1 MALVLKDRVKV
12 TSTTTGT
19 GTLTLAGAATGY
31 QSFAAIGDGN
41 TTYYAI
47 TDPATGDWEVGIG
60 TYTSSGT
67 TLSRATILSSS
78 NAGSVVDLQAGTK
91 EVFCVYPAE
100 KAIYEEANG
109 ETLINGGPITVVGS
123 GVTTI
128 PSLTAE
134 LGKFIGNIDSFAQI
148 YLLNQST
155 GTTASSDFVAYNDDT
170 TDGDNFFTDMGIN
183 GSNYTSIDYPIFT
196 PNSGYIFHDGDD
208 FFIGNQTANKDI
220 VLFAG
225 GADTTD
231 EAVRISGTDRSVT
244 TDADVTVGGE
254 LDVTGA
260 ATFNSTVTLDA
271 DPATALEA
279 ATKQYVDNLVAAGI
293 HFHDPVVYATAAALP
308 NSPTYNN
315 GTAGVGATLTA
326 NANAALLIDGVT
338 LTSPTDNGIRVL
350 VQNESNAAHNGAYV
364 VTEAGSGSAAW
375 VLTRSSDAD
384 TYEIASPSGLSE
396 GSTFYVEAGST
407 NAGSTFSCNT
417 TGTITFGTTAITF
430 TLISSALT
438 YVGGTNINVSGLT
451 ISLTGTVAATNG
463 GTGTNTVTTGDLL
476 YGSATNTWSKLPI
489 GSGYKSLL
497 VNAGGTQVEWNA
509 VALDQSAAVSG
520 SLGATNGGTGQTTYT
535 TGDILYSSA
544 TNTLAKLAGNTTI
557 TPKYLRQ
564 VGTGAVSQAP
574 TWETL
579 DAGDVTSGTLAV
591 ARGGTNLGSYT
602 TGDLIYASGT
612 TTLAALADIATGN
625 VLLSGGAGVAPSYGK
640 VVFGTHTSGIN
651 SVSEGGTGVATLTG
665 LAYGN
670 GTAAFSAAT
679 AAEVVAVIGSTAVTN
694 ATNATNATTAGSCSG
709 NAATATVL
717 QTARNIN
724 GTSFNGSADI
734 TVTANTTN
742 TLTRG
747 TYLTGNNFNGSAAT
761 TWAVDAD
768 TANTANKVVVRDGS
782 GNFSAGTITAALSG
796 NATTAT
802 TATTANA
809 TAAALTAGSFLT
821 SGGTFDGSTARTFA
835 VDATS
840 ANTVSKVVAR
850 DASGNFSAGTIT
862 AALTGNVTGN
872 VSGSSGSCTG
882 NAATATNLSTNRT
895 NWSTNGTITA
905 VVGQLAWK
913 NYGNSHTIFDASA
926 STSPDG
932 GAVNN
937 TNASVAWSATYPTLM
952 GWNGSSTYGVRVD
965 SARIADTLTTGN
977 SYQVGSLGVGTAASG
992 TGGEIRATNNITAY
1006 YSDERLK
1013 TKTGNI
1019 ENALDKVCQIET
1031 MLYHANET
1039 AVALGYDASI
1049 QEVGV
1054 TAQSVQKVQPEI
1066 VVPAPIDDRYLTV
1079 RYEKLVPLLI
1089 EAIKE
1094 LKAQVAE
1101 LKAK

>member
-1 MALVLKDRVKV
+1 
-12 TSTTTGT
+12 
-19 GTLTLAGAATGY
+19 
-31 QSFAAIGDGN
+31 
-41 TTYYAI
+41 
-47 TDPATGDWEVGIG
+47 
-60 TYTSSGT
+60 
-67 TLSRATILSSS
+67 
-78 NAGSVVDLQAGTK
+78 
-91 EVFCVYPAE
+91 
-100 KAIYEEANG
+100 
-109 ETLINGGPITVVGS
+109 
-123 GVTTI
+123 
-128 PSLTAE
+128 
-134 LGKFIGNIDSFAQI
+134 
-148 YLLNQST
+148 
-155 GTTASSDFVAYNDDT
+155 
-170 TDGDNFFTDMGIN
+170 
-183 GSNYTSIDYPIFT
+183 
-196 PNSGYIFHDGDD
+196 
-208 FFIGNQTANKDI
+208 
-220 VLFAG
+220 
-225 GADTTD
+225 
-231 EAVRISGTDRSVT
+231 
-244 TDADVTVGGE
+244 
-254 LDVTGA
+254 
-260 ATFNSTVTLDA
+260 
-271 DPATALEA
+271 
-279 ATKQYVDNLVAAGI
+279 
-293 HFHDPVVYATAAALP
+293 
-308 NSPTYNN
+308 
-315 GTAGVGATLTA
+315 
-326 NANAALLIDGVT
+326 
-338 LTSPTDNGIRVL
+338 
-350 VQNESNAAHNGAYV
+350 
-364 VTEAGSGSAAW
+364 
-375 VLTRSSDAD
+375 
-384 TYEIASPSGLSE
+384 
-396 GSTFYVEAGST
+396 
-407 NAGSTFSCNT
+407 
-417 TGTITFGTTAITF
+417 
-430 TLISSALT
+430 
-438 YVGGTNINVSGLT
+438 VSGLT

-679 AAEVVAVIGSTAVTN
+679 ASEVVTVIGTTAVTN
-694 ATNATNATTAGSCSG
+694 ATNATNATTAASCSG
-709 NAATATVL
+709 NALTATTL

-761 TWAVDAD
+761 TWAVDATD
-768 TANTANKVVVRDGS
+768 ANTVSKVVARDGS
-782 GNFSAGTITAALSG
+782 GNFAAGTITATLSG

>member
-1 MALVLKDRVKV
+1 V
-12 TSTTTGT
+12 
-19 GTLTLAGAATGY
+19 
-31 QSFAAIGDGN
+31 
-41 TTYYAI
+41 
-47 TDPATGDWEVGIG
+47 
-60 TYTSSGT
+60 
-67 TLSRATILSSS
+67 
-78 NAGSVVDLQAGTK
+78 
-91 EVFCVYPAE
+91 
-100 KAIYEEANG
+100 
-109 ETLINGGPITVVGS
+109 
-123 GVTTI
+123 
-128 PSLTAE
+128 
-134 LGKFIGNIDSFAQI
+134 
-148 YLLNQST
+148 
-155 GTTASSDFVAYNDDT
+155 GTTALP
-170 TDGDNFFTDMGIN
+170 FTE
-183 GSNYTSIDYPIFT
+183 
-196 PNSGYIFHDGDD
+196 
-208 FFIGNQTANKDI
+208 
-220 VLFAG
+220 FA
-225 GADTTD
+225 
-231 EAVRISGTDRSVT
+231 S
-244 TDADVTVGGE
+244 
-254 LDVTGA
+254 
-260 ATFNSTVTLDA
+260 
-271 DPATALEA
+271 
-279 ATKQYVDNLVAAGI
+279 Q
-293 HFHDPVVYATAAALP
+293 
-308 NSPTYNN
+308 
-315 GTAGVGATLTA
+315 
-326 NANAALLIDGVT
+326 
-338 LTSPTDNGIRVL
+338 
-350 VQNESNAAHNGAYV
+350 
-364 VTEAGSGSAAW
+364 
-375 VLTRSSDAD
+375 
-384 TYEIASPSGLSE
+384 
-396 GSTFYVEAGST
+396 
-407 NAGSTFSCNT
+407 
-417 TGTITFGTTAITF
+417 
-430 TLISSALT
+430 LT
-438 YVGGTNINVSGLT
+438 YTGGTNINVSGQV

-463 GTGTNTVTTGDLL
+463 GTGVNTVTTGDLL
-476 YGSATNTWSKLPI
+476 YGSGTNTWAKLAL
-489 GSGYKSLL
+489 GAANKSLV

-679 AAEVVAVIGSTAVTN
+679 ASEVVTVIGTTAVTN
-694 ATNATNATTAGSCSG
+694 ATNATNATTAASCSG
-709 NAATATVL
+709 NALTATTL

-761 TWAVDAD
+761 TWAVDATD
-768 TANTANKVVVRDGS
+768 ANTVSKVVARDGS
-782 GNFSAGTITAALSG
+782 GNFAAGTITATLSG

>member
-1 MALVLKDRVKV
+1 
-12 TSTTTGT
+12 
-19 GTLTLAGAATGY
+19 
-31 QSFAAIGDGN
+31 
-41 TTYYAI
+41 
-47 TDPATGDWEVGIG
+47 
-60 TYTSSGT
+60 
-67 TLSRATILSSS
+67 
-78 NAGSVVDLQAGTK
+78 
-91 EVFCVYPAE
+91 
-100 KAIYEEANG
+100 
-109 ETLINGGPITVVGS
+109 
-123 GVTTI
+123 
-128 PSLTAE
+128 
-134 LGKFIGNIDSFAQI
+134 
-148 YLLNQST
+148 
-155 GTTASSDFVAYNDDT
+155 
-170 TDGDNFFTDMGIN
+170 
-183 GSNYTSIDYPIFT
+183 
-196 PNSGYIFHDGDD
+196 
-208 FFIGNQTANKDI
+208 
-220 VLFAG
+220 
-225 GADTTD
+225 
-231 EAVRISGTDRSVT
+231 
-244 TDADVTVGGE
+244 
-254 LDVTGA
+254 
-260 ATFNSTVTLDA
+260 
-271 DPATALEA
+271 
-279 ATKQYVDNLVAAGI
+279 
-293 HFHDPVVYATAAALP
+293 
-308 NSPTYNN
+308 
-315 GTAGVGATLTA
+315 
-326 NANAALLIDGVT
+326 
-338 LTSPTDNGIRVL
+338 
-350 VQNESNAAHNGAYV
+350 
-364 VTEAGSGSAAW
+364 
-375 VLTRSSDAD
+375 
-384 TYEIASPSGLSE
+384 
-396 GSTFYVEAGST
+396 
-407 NAGSTFSCNT
+407 
-417 TGTITFGTTAITF
+417 
-430 TLISSALT
+430 
-438 YVGGTNINVSGLT
+438 
-451 ISLTGTVAATNG
+451 
-463 GTGTNTVTTGDLL
+463 
-476 YGSATNTWSKLPI
+476 
-489 GSGYKSLL
+489 
-497 VNAGGTQVEWNA
+497 
-509 VALDQSAAVSG
+509 
-520 SLGATNGGTGQTTYT
+520 
-535 TGDILYSSA
+535 
-544 TNTLAKLAGNTTI
+544 
-557 TPKYLRQ
+557 
-564 VGTGAVSQAP
+564 
-574 TWETL
+574 
-579 DAGDVTSGTLAV
+579 
-591 ARGGTNLGSYT
+591 
-602 TGDLIYASGT
+602 
-612 TTLAALADIATGN
+612 
-625 VLLSGGAGVAPSYGK
+625 
-640 VVFGTHTSGIN
+640 
-651 SVSEGGTGVATLTG
+651 LTG

-679 AAEVVAVIGSTAVTN
+679 ASEVVTVIGTTAVTN
-694 ATNATNATTAGSCSG
+694 ATNATNATTAASCSG
-709 NAATATVL
+709 NALTATTL

-761 TWAVDAD
+761 TWAVDATD
-768 TANTANKVVVRDGS
+768 ANTVSKVVARDGS
-782 GNFSAGTITAALSG
+782 GNFAAGTITATLSG